1 MIFFEKFENRIK
13 FWQSFRQGLENDLDP
28 IKRTIDFW
36 NTAPISSMSCDPYD
50 NKTWPRAWQLI
61 DENNYC
67 DFSKILAIYYTLSL
81 TDRFKDSYFEI
92 QVASDQNEHRVY
104 FILIMDDLVVG
115 YDYNRAILRAELP
128 NLWIHQ
134 SHIMSTHLE

>member
-50 NKTWPRAWQLI
+50 NKTWPLAWQLI
-61 DENNYC
+61 DDNNYC
-67 DFSKILAIYYTLSL
+67 DFSKILAVYYTLSL

-92 QVASDQNEHRVY
+92 QVAADQHEHRVY
-104 FILIMDDLVVG
+104 FILIIDDLVVG

-134 SHIMSTHLE
+134 SHIMTNHLE